1 MNRGS
6 ISFSC
11 IRGTQATM
19 EYYVCMV
26 PLTMLSKLFVFSD
39 EELPASVRSQRIL
52 NKNRIPEM
60 KNYILQNRDTYVFS
74 ALTASVDGDVQF
86 TPIDSSPQHR
96 NIGLIEI
103 GLDTK
108 ILINDGQ
115 HRKAAIEGALKES
128 SDLKYE
134 DIAVVIY
141 PDSGL
146 KRSQQMFSDL
156 NRYAVRPTKSL
167 NILYDQRDPFSS
179 MICTMVDKLPMF
191 GDWVDRERASI
202 SNRSKALFTLSGVYG
217 SSERLF
223 RGVPTESQTAD
234 ILYDFWLSAYEAMPD
249 WQRVVHKEIK
259 ASLLRADF
267 LSGHVVSQ
275 KALALV
281 GNRLL
286 LDGKHFSLMHCLKC
300 IDWSKS
306 NPLWQGH
313 SVVNDVISGVDS
325 SVQYIAEYLN
335 KIIDESEDGII

>member
-60 KNYILQNRDTYVFS
+60 KSYILQNRDSYVFS
-74 ALTASVDGDVQF
+74 ALTASVDGEVEF
-86 TPIDSSPQHR
+86 TPIDNKPHHR
-96 NIGLIEI
+96 NIGQIEI

-115 HRKAAIEGALKES
+115 HRKAAIESALKES
-128 SDLKYE
+128 PDLKYE

-146 KRSQQMFSDL
+146 RRSQQMFSDL

-167 NILYDQRDPFSS
+167 NILYDQRDPFSN
-179 MICTMVDKLPMF
+179 MIRSMVDKLPMF

-202 SNRSKALFTLSGVYG
+202 SNRSRALFTLSGIYG
-217 SSERLF
+217 SSKNLF
-223 RGVPTESQTAD
+223 RGVPAEKQTAET
-234 ILYDFWLSAYEAMPD
+234 LQDFWLTVYQAMPD
-249 WQRVVHKEIK
+249 WQRVVHREIK
-259 ASLLRADF
+259 AAHLRAEA

-286 LDGKHFSLMHCLKC
+286 LEGKPFSVLLRIRD
-300 IDWSKS
+300 IDWSKD

-313 SVVNDVISGVDS
+313 VVVNETISGVDS
-325 SVQYIAEYLN
+325 SVQYIAECLN
-335 KIIDESEDGII
+335 RKINESEDGVA

>member
-6 ISFSC
+6 VSFSC

-26 PLTMLSKLFVFSD
+26 PLPMLSKLFVFSD

-52 NKNRIPEM
+52 NKSRIPEM
-60 KNYILQNRDTYVFS
+60 KDYILHNRNSYVFS
-74 ALTASVDGDVQF
+74 ALTASVDGEVQF
-86 TPIDSSPQHR
+86 TPIDSTPQHR
-96 NIGLIEI
+96 NIGQIEI

-115 HRKAAIEGALKES
+115 HRKAAIEGALKDS
-128 SDLKYE
+128 PDLKYE

-167 NILYDQRDPFSS
+167 NILYDQRDPFSN
-179 MICTMVDKLPMF
+179 MIRSMVDQLPMF
-191 GDWVDRERASI
+191 GDWVDREHASI
-202 SNRSKALFTLSGVYG
+202 SNRSKALFTLSGIYG
-217 SSERLF
+217 SSEKLF
-223 RGVPTESQTAD
+223 RGVSEEKKTTGA
-234 ILYDFWLSAYEAMPD
+234 LHDFWLSAYEAMPD

-259 ASLLRADF
+259 ASHLRSES

-286 LDGKHFSLMHCLKC
+286 LENRPFSRMRCLRDV
-300 IDWSKS
+300 DWSKE

-313 SVVNDVISGVDS
+313 SVVNDTVSGVES
-325 SVQYIAEYLN
+325 SVQYIAECLN
-335 KIIDESEDGII
+335 KKIDESEDGVA